1 MPKPWPQQLSQ
12 ANLIAS
18 RPYLYSAADMGTGKS
33 GAALL
38 GVRACNRV
46 LIVCPIAVGPAWV
59 KQIELWDK
67 TREACLVVD
76 GATAKRAE
84 RIKNAGD
91 RVAVIVNYDAVWR
104 GEIGKQIT
112 KQHWDAIVLDEAH
125 RIKSPSGRSSRWL
138 AKLAAAKPSA
148 KRICMSGTPTPHSPL
163 DWWSQ
168 WRFLDPAML
177 GGSYTAFRTRIART
191 HPRFPGFVLE
201 YKTEALAAMA
211 ARIDDH
217 VYRVKADDVLSL
229 PEILHVEMPVKL
241 SKTGRDYYER
251 LEEDMTATLETGE
264 TVTAANKLVVV
275 TRLQQATSGY
285 AVTDGGEQV
294 LIDSSKAAAIR
305 EWLEDLPPSEPVV
318 IFCKFIS
325 DIDAVEEILTKLGR
339 SYSELSGRKKQL
351 ASWQQGDTVAL
362 VVQQQAGGVGVDC
375 TRACYG
381 AYFSLSH
388 SLGDYE
394 QSLARLRRPGQ
405 TRPCRIYHFV
415 AENTVDQAI
424 YAALQDKRDVVEEV
438 LSRLQRR
445 VNA

>member
-1 MPKPWPQQLSQ
+1 
-12 ANLIAS
+12 
-18 RPYLYSAADMGTGKS
+18 
-33 GAALL
+33 
-38 GVRACNRV
+38 
-46 LIVCPIAVGPAWV
+46 
-59 KQIELWDK
+59 
-67 TREACLVVD
+67 
-76 GATAKRAE
+76 
-84 RIKNAGD
+84 
-91 RVAVIVNYDAVWR
+91 
-104 GEIGKQIT
+104 
-112 KQHWDAIVLDEAH
+112 
-125 RIKSPSGRSSRWL
+125 
-138 AKLAAAKPSA
+138 
-148 KRICMSGTPTPHSPL
+148 
-163 DWWSQ
+163 
-168 WRFLDPAML
+168 ML

-201 YKTEALAAMA
+201 YRTEALAAMA